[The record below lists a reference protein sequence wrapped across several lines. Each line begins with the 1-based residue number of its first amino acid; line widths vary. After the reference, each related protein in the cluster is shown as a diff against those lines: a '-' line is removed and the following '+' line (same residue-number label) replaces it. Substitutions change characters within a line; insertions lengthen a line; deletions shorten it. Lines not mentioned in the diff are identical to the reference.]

1 VRSNK
6 LQEETDDPI
15 LRASGDKEE
24 ACANAGLDE
33 IKDHLKTSLARA
45 AAWPDKA
52 GQPDP
57 RPARPG
63 GEIRLSQRSSTAVD
77 RYYRWRRV

>member
-15 LRASGDKEE
+15 LCASGDKE

-45 AAWPDKA
+45 AA
-52 GQPDP
+52 
-57 RPARPG
+57 
-63 GEIRLSQRSSTAVD
+63 
-77 RYYRWRRV
+77 